1 MTVFNMKIPDTVLAF
16 QILGGGLNKNQ
27 QQTALT
33 LASDLIF
40 KSMKRAL
47 KRVSGSENVEK
58 DCNCDN
64 YDYLDLQIK
73 EENVCYTQL
82 PFKQKKG
89 KFHPLTKQ
97 ELYFVV
103 QFATQKCIEQKTVNI
118 KDLKQ
123 LTLQNL
129 IK

>member
-1 MTVFNMKIPDTVLAF
+1 MKIPDTVLAF

-47 KRVSGSENVEK
+47 KGVSGSENVEK

-73 EENVCYTQL
+73 EENVCYT
-82 PFKQKKG
+82 
-89 KFHPLTKQ
+89 H
-97 ELYFVV
+97 
-103 QFATQKCIEQKTVNI
+103 
-118 KDLKQ
+118 
-123 LTLQNL
+123 NL
-129 IK
+129 SNKRKENFIL